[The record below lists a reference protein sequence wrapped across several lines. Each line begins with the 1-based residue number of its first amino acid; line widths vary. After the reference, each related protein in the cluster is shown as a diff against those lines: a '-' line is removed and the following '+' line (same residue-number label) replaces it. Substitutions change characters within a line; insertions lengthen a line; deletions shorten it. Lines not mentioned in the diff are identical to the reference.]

1 MIPKSE
7 LQRYTTVNHGRS
19 NVILR
24 TGEVGSAD
32 ILRLTSEVEREIREV
47 ALPEGITARVT
58 GNALL
63 LARSADGIAI
73 SQPVS
78 VLVAAVSIFLLISF
92 GLRSLG
98 LGAVA
103 MVPNIIPV
111 LIYFGLLGAGA
122 APLSLPT
129 SLIGCMAMGIA
140 IDDTVHYLVRY
151 RAERRIGRD
160 ARQAVLRA
168 SRFVGR
174 PIAITSAMLSLG
186 FLMVTLSEF
195 ATLQEFG
202 LLSAATMGI
211 CLVTDL
217 VLLPA
222 ILIRA
227 RI

>member
-1 MIPKSE
+1 M
-7 LQRYTTVNHGRS
+7 R
-19 NVILR
+19 
-24 TGEVGSAD
+24 
-32 ILRLTSEVEREIREV
+32 RLTRRIEETI
-47 ALPEGITARVT
+47 AYTGLPDGLTAVVT
-58 GNALL
+58 GNAILLNRAADGVARSQPLTVGLAAGTIFVL
-63 LARSADGIAI
+63 LAI
-73 SQPVS
+73 
-78 VLVAAVSIFLLISF
+78 
-92 GLRSLG
+92 GLRSVRLG
-98 LGAVA
+98 LVA
-103 MVPNIIPV
+103 MIPNVVPVVIFFGV
-111 LIYFGLLGAGA
+111 LGMGV

-151 RAERRIGRD
+151 RAERRVGRD

-174 PIAITSAMLSLG
+174 PIAITSAVLSFG

-217 VLLPA
+217 ILLPA
-222 ILIRA
+222 ILVRA
-227 RI
+227 QL